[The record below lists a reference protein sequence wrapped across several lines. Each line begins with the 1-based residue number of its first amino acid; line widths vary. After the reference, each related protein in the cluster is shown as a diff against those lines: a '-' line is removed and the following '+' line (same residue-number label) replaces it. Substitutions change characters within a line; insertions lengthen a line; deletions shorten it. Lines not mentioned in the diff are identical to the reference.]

1 MAKRR
6 RREYG
11 QSMVELALVL
21 PIFLMLVFGVLDLS
35 RVVWANSALAH
46 ASREAARFAI
56 VQAVTDASTKDV
68 IRARA
73 LEQAIAGGEGLTV
86 EVCYGLG
93 CTGNTD
99 ALGAG
104 SERGTPITVTV
115 RGSVSATT
123 GALFG
128 FGTIDVSGTTTML
141 VNR

>member
-1 MAKRR
+1 MTTRR
-6 RREYG
+6 RRESG

-21 PIFLMLVFGVLDLS
+21 PIFLMLIFGVFDLS

-46 ASREAARFAI
+46 ASREAARLAI
-56 VQAVTDASTKDV
+56 VQEATDATTKDV

-73 LEQAIAGGEGLTV
+73 LEQAIAGGEGLIV
-86 EVCYGLG
+86 EVCYGHG
-93 CTGNTD
+93 CSGNTD
-99 ALGAG
+99 ALGAS
-104 SERGTPITVTV
+104 SERGTPVTVTV

>member
-1 MAKRR
+1 MTTRR
-6 RREYG
+6 RREFG
-11 QSMVELALVL
+11 QSMVEFALVL
-21 PIFLMLVFGVLDLS
+21 PIFLMLVFGVMDLS
-35 RVVWANSALAH
+35 RVVWANSTLAH

-56 VQAVTDASTKDV
+56 VQGVTDDSAKDA

-73 LEQAIAGGEGLTV
+73 LEQAIGGGDGLTV

-93 CTGNTD
+93 CSGNAD
-99 ALGAG
+99 ALGA
-104 SERGTPITVTV
+104 SYERGTPVSVTV

-128 FGTIDVSGTTTML
+128 FGTIDVSGSTTML